1 MATLVQK
8 LTLTSSNS
16 SSDSLNLVASDILTT
31 TIPHQGLTRVAI
43 TTSDNQEI
51 VDEAVSGDFYVYVK
65 NLDATN
71 FVILQTTASGV
82 WGKLSAGECAFFP
95 VHTGIGLE
103 LRADTATCN
112 VEYAYWKKG

>member
-16 SSDSLNLVASDILTT
+16 SSDSLNLVSSDILTT
-31 TIPHQGLTRVAI
+31 TIPHQGLTREAI
-43 TTSDNQEI
+43 TTADDQEI
-51 VDEAVSGDFYVYVK
+51 VSTASGIYYVYVK
-65 NLDATN
+65 NLDSTN
-71 FVILQTTASGV
+71 FVILQTVASV
-82 WGKLSAGECAFFP
+82 QWGRISAGEFAFFA
-95 VHTGIGLE
+95 VNDAAGLE